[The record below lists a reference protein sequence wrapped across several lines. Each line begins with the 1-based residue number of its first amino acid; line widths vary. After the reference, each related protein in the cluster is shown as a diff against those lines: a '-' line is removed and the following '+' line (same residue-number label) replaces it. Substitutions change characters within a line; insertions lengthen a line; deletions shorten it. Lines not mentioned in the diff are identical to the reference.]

1 MKIICIGL
9 NYKDHAA
16 ELGIPLPKIPLIF
29 MKPVTAFHKPEQDFY
44 IPSFSNDVQFE
55 AEIVLKVCK
64 NGKSIEPKF
73 AHKYYNEY
81 TIGID
86 FTARDL
92 QRQAMA
98 NGHPWERAKSFDHSA
113 VVGEM
118 MPIEQL
124 HFDTFNFQ
132 LKKNGELY
140 QNGKTSEMIF
150 NFDDIIVEVS
160 KFFTLQQGDLIFTG
174 SPAGVS
180 RVDIGDTLELLQEN
194 KSLYTIN
201 IK

>member
-1 MKIICIGL
+1 
-9 NYKDHAA
+9 
-16 ELGIPLPKIPLIF
+16 
-29 MKPVTAFHKPEQDFY
+29 
-44 IPSFSNDVQFE
+44 
-55 AEIVLKVCK
+55 
-64 NGKSIEPKF
+64 
-73 AHKYYNEY
+73 
-81 TIGID
+81 
-86 FTARDL
+86 
-92 QRQAMA
+92 MA

-150 NFDDIIVEVS
+150 NFDEIIVEVS
-160 KFFTLQQGDLIFTG
+160 KYFTLQQGDLIFTG